1 MRTVLRFVQFLLVG
15 VCLAA
20 KLAVDIIL
28 KLYIFIIALAL
39 FAFFVLSLFGA
50 DGWKF
55 FLSFLIAG
63 IQIFLM
69 TFLLE
74 FASNWIGK
82 TFGIFL
88 NEKEEDSRIYE
99 RYEKQFFRRYGG
111 NSYNSQRTGYSG
123 YSGYGNGRAGGNT
136 GYNRNNNNGNS
147 SGNSGYRSYQ
157 SYSGTADNVVEKYEK
172 YLKYFGIDKGIKI
185 TPEMIKK
192 AYKTKIK
199 EVHPDRNPGKDTTA
213 ETAKVNEIKEFLDMN
228 LQYYLMKRGL

>member
-74 FASNWIGK
+74 FASN
-82 TFGIFL
+82 
-88 NEKEEDSRIYE
+88 
-99 RYEKQFFRRYGG
+99 
-111 NSYNSQRTGYSG
+111 
-123 YSGYGNGRAGGNT
+123 
-136 GYNRNNNNGNS
+136 
-147 SGNSGYRSYQ
+147 
-157 SYSGTADNVVEKYEK
+157 
-172 YLKYFGIDKGIKI
+172 
-185 TPEMIKK
+185 
-192 AYKTKIK
+192 
-199 EVHPDRNPGKDTTA
+199 
-213 ETAKVNEIKEFLDMN
+213 
-228 LQYYLMKRGL
+228 